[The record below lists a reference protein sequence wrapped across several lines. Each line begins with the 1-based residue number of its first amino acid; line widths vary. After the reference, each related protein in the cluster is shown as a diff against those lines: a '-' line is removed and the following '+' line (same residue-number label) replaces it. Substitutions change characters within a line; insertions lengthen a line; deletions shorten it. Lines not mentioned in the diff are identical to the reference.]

1 MVRWFEFTGWVI
13 DYGDVVM
20 VRWDR
25 GDAELGVLW

>member
-1 MVRWFEFTGWVI
+1 MVMQLKEEFWVI